1 MPDEDFC
8 VPVDSYRSCRRE
20 SGGKHNMTKK
30 LLSLLLCLALLAGLH
45 SVSVLA
51 AGLSPDASGLSS
63 VFSDVSADSPY
74 ADDIASVSARGLMTG
89 TSDTGFSPEALVTR
103 AMVIVTIYR
112 LAGEPEAVEKSPFSD
127 VAAGSWYEPAVNWA
141 WGKGVAKGI
150 TDDLFAPDAPCSA
163 EACVVFFY
171 RYAQHVGLGTAVPE
185 DTPMPEGV
193 SPWAADAAVWAAGR
207 ALLDGIAAPAENAT
221 RGFYAVMLNEFCAG
235 TESAS
240 EVAEPPVEDH
250 YRGDARRAGRTPSS
264 TNVAGSGGNGA
275 PSDTG
280 QQLPVCGKTYLL
292 AAPSGEYLT
301 YDDRG
306 FALQGADSGTKWV
319 LQDAGDD
326 RFRLRE
332 LYSWD
337 VVAIENGGSD
347 LKEAEGDASESL
359 VFEVTGGGIE
369 ISSAG
374 GKFAPE
380 PAPTFDRIETWIFKE
395 AESGTALDFSSNGTQ
410 DLGIRTFSID
420 DGNVEEI
427 SSYYEIRG
435 SVELPDGGY
444 TLSGGS
450 NCSIGLKVMY
460 VNSYLVG
467 AGYLDSSYYYH
478 TRYDDQTVAAVLQF
492 QRDMGL
498 YASGETDLT
507 TWLAMGYSISDWND
521 LGAYVTKVKVPAY
534 GSDRD
539 EYIRAMLDTA
549 KEYEN
554 AGTGYAEGASG
565 KPGTYVSDGG
575 LILQCLYAAGI
586 CPDVNSIDHARSVY
600 ENIAGY
606 LGNDDRLGVAADT
619 PEPGD
624 LVFYGGASISHA
636 AIYAGDGMIYDSS
649 PGLGVTYRSYYSGGN
664 ILKIARV
671 F

>member
-1 MPDEDFC
+1 
-8 VPVDSYRSCRRE
+8 
-20 SGGKHNMTKK
+20 
-30 LLSLLLCLALLAGLH
+30 
-45 SVSVLA
+45 
-51 AGLSPDASGLSS
+51 
-63 VFSDVSADSPY
+63 
-74 ADDIASVSARGLMTG
+74 
-89 TSDTGFSPEALVTR
+89 
-103 AMVIVTIYR
+103 
-112 LAGEPEAVEKSPFSD
+112 VEKSPFSD

-150 TDDLFAPDAPCSA
+150 TDNLFAPDAPCSA

-171 RYAQHVGLGTAVPE
+171 RYAQHAGLGTAVPE

-207 ALLDGIAAPAENAT
+207 ALLDGIAAPAQNAT
-221 RGFYAVMLNEFCAG
+221 RGYFAGMLNDFCIG
-235 TESAS
+235 TETVPTVSAPS
-240 EVAEPPVEDH
+240 VEEADQADIGSAVRSH
-250 YRGDARRAGRTPSS
+250 SHKS
-264 TNVAGSGGNGA
+264 GSGGNGA
-275 PSDTG
+275 PSDVG
-280 QQLPVCGKTYLL
+280 PQLPVCGKTYLL

-301 YDDRG
+301 YGDRG
-306 FALQGADSGTKWV
+306 FALQGVDSETKWV

-395 AESGTALDFSSNGTQ
+395 TESGTALDFSSNGTQ

-460 VNSYLVG
+460 VNSYLAG
-467 AGYLDSSYYYH
+467 AGYLDSSYYNYN
-478 TRYDDQTVAAVLQF
+478 RYDDQTVAAVLRF
-492 QRDMGL
+492 QQDMGL

-507 TWLAMGYSISDWND
+507 TWLAMGYSSSDWYD
-521 LGAYVTKVKVPAY
+521 LGAYVTKVKVSAY

-539 EYIRAMLDTA
+539 EYISA

-586 CPDVNSIDHARSVY
+586 CPDADIIDHARSDHA
-600 ENIAGY
+600 NLAFD
-606 LGNDDRLGVAADT
+606 LGNDWRLGEAVTEAQ
-619 PEPGD
+619 PGD
-624 LVFYGGASISHA
+624 LIFYGGSEINHV
-636 AIYAGDGMIYDSS
+636 AIYAGSNKIYDSR
-649 PGLGVTYRSYYSGGN
+649 PGQGVALRDMYSMGN
-664 ILKIARV
+664 IMKIVRV